1 LESILKKIT
10 FCSDGGAYVKKVNRF
25 LFSILFCCLIL
36 AAAGWTG
43 AEGAEIDAPSNLK
56 ATAVSDSQINL
67 NWTDRSDNE
76 KGFIIERRI
85 SSGSYAEIASLEP
98 DTTAFADTGLLSGV
112 TYSYRV
118 KAYNDEGESA
128 YSNVVSL
135 STGEAVPDEPGNL
148 KATAVT
154 STRID
159 LTWTDRSY
167 NEKGFK
173 IERRTSSGS
182 YSQIA
187 AVGANATSYT
197 SSGLE
202 PGTRYYY
209 RVCAYNDAGSSAY
222 SNEANAITGGA
233 VPDAPGS
240 LTAKAVTSTRI
251 DLSWTDRSDNEK
263 GFKIERRTSSGSY
276 SQIAAVGANATS
288 YTSSG
293 LEPGTRY
300 YYRVCAYNDAGSS
313 AYSNEANAI
322 TGKAVPNAPEDL
334 EAVSISTSKIKLT
347 WEDESDNEDGFK
359 IERKKSGGSYS
370 QIATVGKNVTTY
382 TSSGL
387 ANDTRYY
394 YRVRAYNEAG
404 NSSYSNEASAVTGD
418 DEDKPD
424 RPRDLEAVS
433 ISTSKIKLTWEDE
446 SDNEDGFKIERK
458 KSGGSYSQIAT
469 VGKNVTSYTNSGLAN
484 DTRYYYR
491 VRAYNEAGNS
501 SYSNEASAVTGK
513 DETIIR
519 LLIGDPSYYVNNK
532 VKTMD
537 TAPFIMEDRTL
548 LPIRYVAEELGARVE
563 WDNDE
568 RKVTITLEGT
578 RIELWIERNYAMVD
592 GLYRAIDEYNPNVKP
607 IIVLPGRTMLP
618 LRFIAENLGCQ
629 VEWDPARSE
638 VTVIYPAP

>member
-1 LESILKKIT
+1 M
-10 FCSDGGAYVKKVNRF
+10 KKVNRF

-469 VGKNVTSYTNSGLAN
+469 VGRNVTSYTNSGLAN

>member
-1 LESILKKIT
+1 M
-10 FCSDGGAYVKKVNRF
+10 KKVNRF

-370 QIATVGKNVTTY
+370 QIATVGKNVTSY
-382 TSSGL
+382 TNSGL

-469 VGKNVTSYTNSGLAN
+469 VGRNVTSYTNSGLAN